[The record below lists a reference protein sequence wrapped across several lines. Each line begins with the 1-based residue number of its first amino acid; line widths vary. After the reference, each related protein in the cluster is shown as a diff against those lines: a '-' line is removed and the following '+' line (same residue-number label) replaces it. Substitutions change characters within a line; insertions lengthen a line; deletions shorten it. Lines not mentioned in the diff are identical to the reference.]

1 MKSLELI
8 NNILRIELKSWEAI
22 FWKRRVFEIPLKNI
36 MYVMVQ
42 NNMPADVLAAGQQRH
57 PIALLPGILY
67 IGEFYPEVLLSYKKL
82 REVREL
88 WCFNFRHK
96 SFLTLVLE
104 NESHKKIVLGM
115 SKKEGEEWYSKIL
128 NLIRQKDGNDTDN

>member
-8 NNILRIELKSWEAI
+8 NNILRIELKSWEAL
-22 FWKRRVFEIPLKNI
+22 FWPKSVFNIPLENI
-36 MYVMVQ
+36 KYVMVQ
-42 NNMPADVLAAGQQRH
+42 SNMPASSLAKRLPLAN
-57 PIALLPGILY
+57 LPGIIS
-67 IGEFYPEVLLSYKKL
+67 IGEFYPVVSLSFKKS
-82 REVREL
+82 REVGEL

-128 NLIRQKDGNDTDN
+128 NLIIQKDGNHTDN

>member
-8 NNILRIELKSWEAI
+8 NNILRIELKSWEAL
-22 FWKRRVFEIPLKNI
+22 FWPERILHIPLENI
-36 MYVMVQ
+36 KYVTIQ
-42 NNMPADVLAAGQQRH
+42 SNMPADVLAKRR
-57 PIALLPGILY
+57 PIANLPGILY
-67 IGEFYPEVLLSYKKL
+67 IGEFYPEVSMSFRKL
-82 REVREL
+82 HEIREL

-115 SKKEGEEWYSKIL
+115 SKEEGEEWYSKIL
-128 NLIRQKDGNDTDN
+128 NLITQKDGNDTDN